1 MAAITKRGDKW
12 QVRIRNHL
20 LPKQVLFATLST
32 ESAARSY
39 AEQMEGLLAR
49 GVVPVELMQADS
61 NGPKIKL
68 KTLIGNYKLNSAPSP
83 APSDLPVLELLVIE
97 IGETLLG
104 QVSIRWTD
112 DWIHSMKVK
121 QNLAPG
127 TLRKRVES
135 LSRAISWY
143 IRRALKGYEKP
154 PVNPLKL
161 LPRGYSQ
168 YTPAEQELVLASA
181 REVKK
186 DVERNRRLH
195 PEEEYRV
202 RQVLDGVKRD
212 DRQRRWSTDAE
223 IELLFELI
231 LNTGVRLKEAYSL
244 SVSQYDGKNGLLH
257 VDGSKGHRGKKKPRV
272 VPLVP
277 ELNEKLAKWCEG
289 RVGLMFSYWDGQ
301 PENTAKTSGKLSNR
315 FASLFEYAQVQDFTE
330 HDLRHEATCRWITMK
345 TKSGHW
351 MWTEAEILKIMGWT
365 NSKMLLRYLSLRG
378 EDFANRMLG

>member
-1 MAAITKRGDKW
+1 MAAITQRGDKW
-12 QVRIRNHL
+12 QVRIRNKL
-20 LPKQVLFATLST
+20 LPKQVLFATLNT

-49 GVVPVELMQADS
+49 GVVPVELMDS
-61 NGPKIKL
+61 VTSGTKIKL
-68 KTLIGNYKLNSAPSP
+68 KTLIDNYKQISVPAP
-83 APSDLPVLELLVIE
+83 APSDVPVLDLLSNE

-104 QVSIRWTD
+104 QVTIRWSD
-112 DWIHSMKVK
+112 DWIRSMKVDM
-121 QNLAPG
+121 NLAPG

-143 IRRALKGYEKP
+143 IRSTVKDNEKP
-154 PVNPLKL
+154 PANPLKM

-168 YTPAEQELVLASA
+168 YTPAEQEQILDSD

-195 PEEEYRV
+195 PEEEHSV
-202 RQVLDGVKRD
+202 RQVLTGVKRE
-212 DRQRRWSTDAE
+212 DRQRRWSDDPEFAV
-223 IELLFELI
+223 LFEVI
-231 LNTGVRLKEAYSL
+231 LNTGLRLKEAYTL
-244 SVSQYDGKNGLLH
+244 RINQYDGKKGLLH
-257 VDGSKGHRGKKKPRV
+257 VEGSKGHRGKKKPRV

-289 RVGLMFSYWDGQ
+289 RIGLMFPYWDGQ
-301 PENTAKTSGKLSNR
+301 PESNARTSGKLSRR
-315 FASLFEYAQVQDFTE
+315 FASLFEYALVENFTE
-330 HDLRHEATCRWITMK
+330 HDLRHEATCRWMTMK

-351 MWTEAEILKIMGWT
+351 MWSEAEILKIMGWT

-378 EDFANRMLG
+378 EDFSNRMMG

>member
-1 MAAITKRGDKW
+1 MAAITQRGDKW
-12 QVRIRNHL
+12 QVRIRNKL
-20 LPKQVLFATLST
+20 LPKQVLFATLGT

-39 AEQMEGLLAR
+39 AEHMEGLLAR
-49 GVVPVELMQADS
+49 GVVPVELMEADS
-61 NGPKIKL
+61 KGPKIKL
-68 KTLIGNYKLNSAPSP
+68 KTLIVNYKLSSVPAP
-83 APSDLPVLELLVIE
+83 APSDLPVLDLLINE

-104 QVSIRWTD
+104 QVTIRWTD

-121 QNLAPG
+121 LNLAPG

-143 IRRALKGYEKP
+143 IRSTLKDNEKP
-154 PVNPLKL
+154 PANPLKL

-168 YTPAEQELVLASA
+168 YTPAEQALVLASQ

-202 RQVLDGVKRD
+202 RQVLDGVKRE
-212 DRQRRWSTDAE
+212 DRQRRWSTDSE
-223 IELLFELI
+223 FELLFEVI

-244 SVSQYDGKNGLLH
+244 RVNQYDGKNGLLH
-257 VDGSKGHRGKKKPRV
+257 VDGTKGHRGKKKPRV

-277 ELNEKLAKWCEG
+277 ELNEKLAKWCDG
-289 RVGLMFSYWDGQ
+289 RVGLFFAYWDGQ
-301 PENTAKTSGKLSNR
+301 PESAAKTSAKLSAR
-315 FASLFEYAQVQDFTE
+315 FCSLFEYAQVDDFTE

-378 EDFANRMLG
+378 EDFSNRMLG